1 MKVPIGIPSRLAA
14 SSYFNSSVAISVHGA
29 ALVLGQLGERRY
41 DFAHFHVPVPSVGGF
56 CSSGGIGIRFDGGL
70 QLATPQPA
78 DMDIGEDTEQPY
90 PQVGVRPEG
99 IRPGDGAL
107 LRYFLH
113 QILRL
118 VRVAGQR
125 YRVAAEAG
133 DTGRHLL
140 LQLSV
145 RMRSVGHGCPLQ
157 ASMNE
162 GMRRPP
168 VIRR

>member
-1 MKVPIGIPSRLAA
+1 
-14 SSYFNSSVAISVHGA
+14 
-29 ALVLGQLGERRY
+29 
-41 DFAHFHVPVPSVGGF
+41 
-56 CSSGGIGIRFDGGL
+56 
-70 QLATPQPA
+70 
-78 DMDIGEDTEQPY
+78 MDIVQDAEQPY

-99 IRPGDGAL
+99 VRPGDRA
-107 LRYFLH
+107 RQAFLH

-125 YRVAAEAG
+125 YRVAAKA
-133 DTGRHLL
+133 DDMSRHLL

-145 RMRSVGHGCPLQ
+145 RMRPVGHECLLQ
-157 ASMNE
+157 AGMNE